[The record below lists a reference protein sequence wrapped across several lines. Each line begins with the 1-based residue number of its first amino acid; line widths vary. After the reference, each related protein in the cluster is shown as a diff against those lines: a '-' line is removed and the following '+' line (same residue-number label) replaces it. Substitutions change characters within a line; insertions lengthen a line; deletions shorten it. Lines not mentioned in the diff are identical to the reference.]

1 MAYPLVV
8 GAVADEPSTVTLW
21 QGLRR
26 WLRGRG
32 LPVEFVLHSHFE
44 RQVEELVEGRLDA
57 AWNSPLAWVRARR
70 LGDARGLPQR
80 ALVMRDTD
88 RDATSVV
95 VVLRSSEVFGVGDL
109 GGRTVATGAV
119 DSAPATLLPSL
130 LLRRRGVEPRAQ
142 VTLQCHTVT
151 PGLHGAPGD
160 DEREAIRA
168 LLAGLVDAACVSD
181 ITYLLLTAEGLLPPG
196 VTRVVGRTD
205 PYDLYNLTVPRD
217 ANGPTAELL
226 GLLQSMDYADEEVR
240 FLMDLAG
247 VTRWVP
253 GRITG
258 YDDLEEAVD
267 AADLYDEKGNL
278 TAPGYEP

>member
-26 WLRGRG
+26 WLRGEG
-32 LPVEFVLHSHFE
+32 LAVEFMLYSNFE

-70 LGDARGLPQR
+70 LGDARGVPQR

-88 RDATSVV
+88 RDLTSVV
-95 VVLRSSEVFGVGDL
+95 VVLRSSPVFAVDDL
-109 GGRTVATGAV
+109 AGRRVATGAL
-119 DSAPATLLPSL
+119 DSAPATLLPTM
-130 LLRRRGVEPRAQ
+130 LLRHHGLDPAAQ
-142 VTLQCHTVT
+142 VTLEHHTVV
-151 PGLHGAPGD
+151 PGLHGAPGG

-181 ITYLLLTAEGLLPPG
+181 LTYLLLTAEGLLPPG
-196 VTRVVGRTD
+196 VTRVIGRTD
-205 PYDLYNLTVPRD
+205 PYDCYNLTAPRD
-217 ANGPTAELL
+217 ADGPTAELA
-226 GLLQSMDYADEEVR
+226 GLLESMDYADEVVR
-240 FLMDLAG
+240 PLMDLAG

-258 YDDLEEAVD
+258 YDGLEEAVD
-267 AADLYDEKGNL
+267 ATGLYDEKGNL
-278 TAPGYEP
+278 ASPAYQP